1 MKANLILFFD
11 LELQNQFKK
20 NLTISIAH
28 AVQWM
33 RQQTH
38 SFPVLLSDVLQVFG
52 LVGYYHDGAECTQ
65 NLDLEREII
74 LNEINTNTDISGRKL
89 AKYLIG
95 LKASCYGNAENK
107 NLVNSL
113 KSKIDKFPEGEFNHF
128 FQFSLAVIA
137 LYLHDEEIPSV
148 YGQKPIQNVF
158 NSKKKINVHGNST
171 ISDTKA
177 LSLLALSALLS
188 QPSTTLSIRNQSL
201 EIMKNTE
208 TEIHNLLIKN
218 NEDNLITLSLIVQ
231 VRF

>member
-1 MKANLILFFD
+1 M
-11 LELQNQFKK
+11 
-20 NLTISIAH
+20 
-28 AVQWM
+28 
-33 RQQTH
+33 
-38 SFPVLLSDVLQVFG
+38 LSSDILQVFG

-65 NLDLEREII
+65 NLDWERGII
-74 LNEINTNTDISGRKL
+74 LNKINTNTDISGRKL

-107 NLVNSL
+107 SLVNSL

-148 YGQKPIQNVF
+148 YGEKIIQNVF
-158 NSKKKINVHGNST
+158 TSKKKINGHGNST

>member
-1 MKANLILFFD
+1 MI

-20 NLTISIAH
+20 TLTISIAH
-28 AVQWM
+28 AVQWI

-38 SFPVLLSDVLQVFG
+38 SFPVLSSDILQVFG

-65 NLDLEREII
+65 NLDLERGII

-107 NLVNSL
+107 SLVNSL

-128 FQFSLAVIA
+128 FQFSLPVIA

-231 VRF
+231 ERF

>member
-1 MKANLILFFD
+1 MIL
-11 LELQNQFKK
+11 ESKNQFKK

-33 RQQTH
+33 RQQAH
-38 SFPVLLSDVLQVFG
+38 SFPVLSSDVLQSFV
-52 LVGYYHDGAECTQ
+52 LAGYYHDGGECTK
-65 NLDLEREII
+65 NLDLEKRII
-74 LNEINTNTDISGRKL
+74 LNEINSNIDISGGKL

-95 LKASCYGNAENK
+95 LKASCYGNAERIC
-107 NLVNSL
+107 LVNSL

-137 LYLHDEEIPSV
+137 LYLHDEEIPSA
-148 YGQKPIQNVF
+148 YGEKIIQNVF
-158 NSKKKINVHGNST
+158 TSKKKTDGHGNTT

-188 QPSTTLSIRNQSL
+188 QPSTTLSIRNQSM
-201 EIMKNTE
+201 EILTKTE
-208 TEIHNLLIKN
+208 NEIHNLLIKN

-231 VRF
+231 VRS

>member
-1 MKANLILFFD
+1 MIL
-11 LELQNQFKK
+11 ESQNQFHK

-38 SFPVLLSDVLQVFG
+38 SFPVLSSDVLQAFV
-52 LVGYYHDGAECTQ
+52 LVGYYHDGGKCTQ
-65 NLDLEREII
+65 NLDAERGII
-74 LNEINTNTDISGRKL
+74 LNKIKSNTDISGGKL

-95 LKASCYGNAENK
+95 LKASCYGNAESK
-107 NLVNSL
+107 SLVNSL
-113 KSKIDKFPEGEFNHF
+113 KSKIGKFPEGEFNHF

-148 YGQKPIQNVF
+148 YGEKIIQNVF
-158 NSKKKINVHGNST
+158 TSKKKTDGHGNST

-177 LSLLALSALLS
+177 LSLLALSTLLS
-188 QPSTTLSIRNQSL
+188 QSSTTKSIRNQSL
-201 EIMKNTE
+201 EILKKTGN
-208 TEIHNLLIKN
+208 EIHNLLIKN

>member
-1 MKANLILFFD
+1 MI

-20 NLTISIAH
+20 TLTISIAH
-28 AVQWM
+28 AVQWI

-38 SFPVLLSDVLQVFG
+38 SFPVLSSDILQVFG

-65 NLDLEREII
+65 NLDLERGII

-95 LKASCYGNAENK
+95 LKASCNAENK
-107 NLVNSL
+107 SLVNSL

-148 YGQKPIQNVF
+148 YGQKLIQNVF

-231 VRF
+231 VIF

>member
-1 MKANLILFFD
+1 MI

-28 AVQWM
+28 AVQWI

-38 SFPVLLSDVLQVFG
+38 SFPVLSSDILQVFG

-65 NLDLEREII
+65 NLDLERGII

-95 LKASCYGNAENK
+95 LKASCNAENK
-107 NLVNSL
+107 SLVNSL

-148 YGQKPIQNVF
+148 YGEKIIQNVF
-158 NSKKKINVHGNST
+158 TSKKKSMFMVIAQLVT
-171 ISDTKA
+171 QK
-177 LSLLALSALLS
+177 LSAY
-188 QPSTTLSIRNQSL
+188 
-201 EIMKNTE
+201 
-208 TEIHNLLIKN
+208 
-218 NEDNLITLSLIVQ
+218 
-231 VRF
+231 

>member
-33 RQQTH
+33 RQQTL
-38 SFPVLLSDVLQVFG
+38 SFPVFLSDVLQVFG

-107 NLVNSL
+107 SLVNSL

-128 FQFSLAVIA
+128 FQLSLAAIA

-148 YGQKPIQNVF
+148 YREKIIQNVF
-158 NSKKKINVHGNST
+158 TSKKKN
-171 ISDTKA
+171 
-177 LSLLALSALLS
+177 
-188 QPSTTLSIRNQSL
+188 R
-201 EIMKNTE
+201 
-208 TEIHNLLIKN
+208 
-218 NEDNLITLSLIVQ
+218 
-231 VRF
+231 